1 MAKIFPGRM
10 QNNLDEH
17 EERENVE
24 KQNLF
29 SDGEILIRKICR
41 EMCWCNLETC
51 EILNFISISRINL
64 VQTLSITD
72 LLYIEV
78 YFKYE
83 KL

>member
-41 EMCWCNLETC
+41 DKALRC
-51 EILNFISISRINL
+51 
-64 VQTLSITD
+64 VGATLK
-72 LLYIEV
+72 LL
-78 YFKYE
+78 KY
-83 KL
+83 

>member
-1 MAKIFPGRM
+1 VIEKENPRLNMAKIFPGRM

-41 EMCWCNLETC
+41 DKALRCVGATLK
-51 EILNFISISRINL
+51 L
-64 VQTLSITD
+64 V
-72 LLYIEV
+72 
-78 YFKYE
+78 KY
-83 KL
+83 